1 MIRKKITSQSLCDDN
16 DEEET
21 QEEIEIRLEDWAD
34 IEIEMRFKPLQD
46 GLFSCPYLV
55 IEDCMN

>member
-1 MIRKKITSQSLCDDN
+1 MFRKKITSQSLCDDN

-21 QEEIEIRLEDWAD
+21 RQEMEIRSEGRAD

-46 GLFSCPYLV
+46 GLFSCPCLV
-55 IEDCMN
+55 IEDCI

>member
-21 QEEIEIRLEDWAD
+21 QEEIEIRLED
-34 IEIEMRFKPLQD
+34 
-46 GLFSCPYLV
+46 
-55 IEDCMN
+55 